1 MRKIEQQMVE
11 AVQSCLDGSDK
22 GWRSGNTE
30 VFVHHH
36 GDRNHWCYQRT
47 VIVRLHGNVIAE
59 FDSALNGAR
68 DCRGLTLRDC
78 GYETKTTKSR
88 LNALLWAFRDGSRIY
103 QKQGQWY
110 CPDGTEWLGAE
121 WFTYQSLE
129 ANSVYDAEFQ
139 RAITE
144 AVFS

>member
-78 GYETKTTKSR
+78 GYETNTTESLKRSSVGLQGR
-88 LNALLWAFRDGSRIY
+88 LQDLS
-103 QKQGQWY
+103 
-110 CPDGTEWLGAE
+110 
-121 WFTYQSLE
+121 E
-129 ANSVYDAEFQ
+129 AGPVVLPGRHRMA
-139 RAITE
+139 RC
-144 AVFS
+144 